1 MTVELKTCSRC
12 GIEKNLTD
20 FSTLGAG
27 RLDSWCRGCRC
38 LVKRLRVKSM
48 GEKECADNFGEL
60 MGSVFCILECAALT
74 FFKSTDGIAQR
85 EK

>member
-20 FSTLGAG
+20 FSTLGAE
-27 RLDSWCRGCRC
+27 RLDSWCRGCRS
-38 LVKRLRVKSM
+38 LAKRFRNKSR
-48 GEKECADNFGEL
+48 GEVECADNFGEL
-60 MGSVFCILECAALT
+60 MVCVFGILGCAALT
-74 FFKSTDGIAQR
+74 VFKSADGVMQH

>member
-20 FSTLGAG
+20 FSSLGAE
-27 RLDSWCRGCRC
+27 RLDSWCRACRS
-38 LVKRLRVKSM
+38 LAKRLRTKSL

-60 MGSVFCILECAALT
+60 IGSVFGILDCAALT
-74 FFKSTDGIAQR
+74 LFKSTDGVMQH